1 MRADFPALHLLF
13 VGPLEPQDPIPQDV
27 EASLRKDPRV
37 HLIGEEWDTP
47 ALYATMD
54 VLVLPTYGE
63 GLPGVLL
70 EAAAMQVPVVA
81 TCVMGIPIEPI
92 SNRFP
97 NSRRWSWGNV
107 QVQTGR
113 SVRILGDIVA

>member
-1 MRADFPALHLLF
+1 LRADFPALHLLF

-27 EASLRKDPRV
+27 KASLRKDPRV

-92 SNRFP
+92 
-97 NSRRWSWGNV
+97 
-107 QVQTGR
+107 
-113 SVRILGDIVA
+113 